1 MRTKLGS
8 QSPFNLAQTLQ
19 MNRRNR
25 RQLPLIQTEE
35 KCLAAGLD
43 DYISKPIK
51 LKLLFT
57 TIQQLFSKKNQSK
70 NES

>member
-1 MRTKLGS
+1 
-8 QSPFNLAQTLQ
+8 
-19 MNRRNR
+19 MNCRHR

-57 TIQQLFSKKNQSK
+57 TIQQLYSKKKSIK
-70 NES
+70 K

>member
-1 MRTKLGS
+1 MPIIATTASAMIAGR
-8 QSPFNLAQTLQ
+8 
-19 MNRRNR
+19 
-25 RQLPLIQTEE
+25 E
-35 KCLAAGLD
+35 KCLAAGAD

-57 TIQQLFSKKNQSK
+57 TIQQLYSKKNQSE

>member
-1 MRTKLGS
+1 
-8 QSPFNLAQTLQ
+8 
-19 MNRRNR
+19 MNCRHR

-57 TIQQLFSKKNQSK
+57 TIQQLYSKKNQSK